1 MGVLWLGVMRRYLD
15 YPILQK
21 ILLGL
26 ILGAAVGLI
35 LGYAGY
41 TEAVKTYI
49 KPFGDL
55 FVRLLK
61 MLVMPIVLASLV
73 VGAASISPAK
83 LGRVGV
89 KIVVYYLLTS
99 AFAVFFGLMMG
110 NLFRVGAGMSL
121 GTGEGKA
128 IQASA
133 PSLVSTLLN
142 IVPTNPFGA
151 FSSGDV
157 LPTIF
162 FAIVLGIAL
171 SYLVNS
177 NDERIKT
184 AGTTVLRFF
193 DGLAEAMYLIV
204 RGVMQYAPIGVFA
217 LIAYVMA
224 DQGMKVVG
232 PLAKVVVAVYVGLI
246 LQITIVYFVLLKV
259 FGIDPLKFLSKAR
272 DAMITAFVTRS
283 SSGTLPVTMRVAEE
297 NMGTD
302 KGILSFT
309 LPLGATIN
317 MDGTALYQGVTVL
330 FVANAIGQPL
340 TFGQQLIVI
349 LTAVLA
355 SIGTAGVP
363 GAGAIM
369 LVMVL
374 QSVGLELTAGSP
386 VALAYAMI
394 LGIDAILDM
403 GRTMVNVTGDLAGTV
418 IVAKT
423 EGELDESKW

>member
-1 MGVLWLGVMRRYLD
+1 MGLLRRYLD
-15 YPILQK
+15 YPVLWK
-21 ILLGL
+21 ILWGL
-26 ILGAAVGLI
+26 ILGAGFGLVMGY
-35 LGYAGY
+35 LGYAGF
-41 TEAVKTYI
+41 VKDYI

-73 VGAASISPAK
+73 VGAASISPAR

-99 AFAVFFGLMMG
+99 AFAVFFGLLMG
-110 NLFRVGAGMSL
+110 NLFRVGAGVSL
-121 GTGEGKA
+121 GNGEGKA
-128 IQASA
+128 IQATP
-133 PSLVSTLLN
+133 PSLVQTLLN
-142 IVPTNPFGA
+142 IVPTNPFASLAKGE
-151 FSSGDV
+151 V
-157 LPTIF
+157 LPVIF
-162 FAIVLGIAL
+162 FAIILGIAL
-171 SYLVNS
+171 TYLINRE
-177 NDERIKT
+177 DERIKT
-184 AGTTVLRFF
+184 AGTTLLRAF

-204 RGVMQYAPIGVFA
+204 AGVMQYAPIGVFA

-224 DQGMKVVG
+224 EQGVRVIG
-232 PLAKVVVAVYVGLI
+232 PLAKVVLAVYVGLT
-246 LQITIVYFVLLKV
+246 LQIVLVYFVLLKV
-259 FGIDPLKFLSKAR
+259 FGIDPLRFLRKAK
-272 DAMITAFVTRS
+272 DAMLTAFVTRS

-297 NMGTD
+297 MGID
-302 KGILSFT
+302 RGIFSFT

-330 FVANAIGQPL
+330 FVANAIGHPL
-340 TFGQQLIVI
+340 TPSQQLIVV

-369 LVMVL
+369 LAMVL
-374 QSVGLELTAGSP
+374 QSVGLDLTPGSP

-403 GRTMVNVTGDLAGTV
+403 GRTMVNVTGDLTGTT

-423 EGELDESKW
+423 EGELDESAWRG

>member
-1 MGVLWLGVMRRYLD
+1 MGNGLLKKYLD
-15 YPILQK
+15 YPVLWK
-21 ILLGL
+21 ILYGL
-26 ILGAAVGLI
+26 ILGAVFGLI
-35 LGYAGY
+35 AGHYGYD
-41 TEAVKTYI
+41 EAVATYI

-61 MLVMPIVLASLV
+61 MLVMPIILASLV
-73 VGAASISPAK
+73 VGAASISPAR

-89 KIVVYYLLTS
+89 KIVFYYLVTS
-99 AFAVFFGLMMG
+99 AFAVLFGLLMG
-110 NLFRVGAGMSL
+110 NIFNVGTGISL

-128 IQASA
+128 IEAQP
-133 PSLVSTLLN
+133 PSLVDTLLN
-142 IVPTNPFGA
+142 IVPTNPFASLTNGA
-151 FSSGDV
+151 V
-157 LPTIF
+157 LQVIF
-162 FAIVLGIAL
+162 FAIVLGIAIT
-171 SYLVNS
+171 YLMNREE
-177 NDERIKT
+177 ERVRKSAET
-184 AGTTVLRFF
+184 LLRAF

-204 RGVMQYAPIGVFA
+204 GGVMQYAPIGVFA

-224 DQGMKVVG
+224 SQGVKVVG
-232 PLAKVVVAVYVGLI
+232 PLAKVVVAAYVGMV
-246 LQITIVYFVLLKV
+246 LQILIVYAVLLKV
-259 FGIDPLKFLSKAR
+259 FGLDPVKFLKKAK
-272 DAMITAFVTRS
+272 DAMLTAFVTRS

-297 NMGTD
+297 EMGID
-302 KGILSFT
+302 RGIFSFT

-330 FVANAIGQPL
+330 FVANAIGHPL
-340 TFGQQLIVI
+340 TLGQQLIVV

-369 LVMVL
+369 LAMVL
-374 QSVGLELTAGSP
+374 QSVGLDLTAGSP

-403 GRTMVNVTGDLAGTV
+403 GRTMVNVTGDLTGTA

-423 EGELDESKW
+423 EGELDSSKWTN